1 MFNNT
6 REEGFVNRN
15 SIFDKVI
22 IDCAFREDLRRKK
35 VPDLAGGCD
44 GFQPSLTT
52 GGFCYTFNGK
62 ESSSL
67 WKSSEMIN
75 TFSNVFPSNLT
86 GNKKFGG
93 SRTAQGKYNL
103 NKKHT
108 E

>member
-1 MFNNT
+1 MIFNNT
-6 REEGFVNRN
+6 REENFVSRRG
-15 SIFDKVI
+15 IFDKVI
-22 IDCAFREDLRRKK
+22 IDCAFREDLKKKK

-75 TFSNVFPSNLT
+75 TFSNVFPSHLKRNR
-86 GNKKFGG
+86 KFGG
-93 SRTAQGKYNL
+93 SRTVQG
-103 NKKHT
+103 
-108 E
+108 